1 MNESVRNI
9 CVILILILSFN
20 LAYCQSRI
28 ISNGQSNNF
37 SVPLYNQ
44 TQTEFQQITDFTDN
58 RFVPSY
64 YQSDQGFQPGV
75 IITKDGDTLGG
86 LVKYAN
92 TLPVDKVTYKPDWN
106 GSDSV
111 LFVHNVKSIITQF
124 VYLANIPFEGKE
136 AMMPWLAVGKINLYV
151 HIKYYNIGPSEIT
164 YVLNNDRNQ
173 FDYINPKDFKI
184 MMRHVFF
191 DTPDMLEK
199 IGEKGYKFDDMIKI
213 VREYNE
219 RFR

>member
-64 YQSDQGFQPGV
+64 NQSDQGFQPGV

-136 AMMPWLAVGKINLYV
+136 AMMPWLAVGKINLYFYS
-151 HIKYYNIGPSEIT
+151 KNYNNT
-164 YVLNNDRNQ
+164 YVLEKNRNQ
-173 FDYINPKDFKI
+173 FVYINQKEFKV

-191 DTPDMLEK
+191 DVPDLLEK
-199 IGEKGYKFDDMIKI
+199 IGRKGYRFDDMVKIIKG
-213 VREYNE
+213 YNN
-219 RFR
+219 RFQ

>member
-9 CVILILILSFN
+9 CVILIPILSFN

-64 YQSDQGFQPGV
+64 NRSDQGFQPGV

-136 AMMPWLAVGKINLYV
+136 AMMPWLAVWKINLYFYS
-151 HIKYYNIGPSEIT
+151 KNYNNT
-164 YVLNNDRNQ
+164 CVLEKDRNQ
-173 FDYINPKDFKI
+173 FVYINQKDFKV
-184 MMRHVFF
+184 MMRHIFF

-199 IGEKGYKFDDMIKI
+199 IGKKEYRFEDMIKI
-213 VREYNE
+213 IKDYNR
-219 RFR
+219 RFQ

>member
-1 MNESVRNI
+1 MNESVRNMY
-9 CVILILILSFN
+9 VILISILSFN

-58 RFVPSY
+58 RLVPSY
-64 YQSDQGFQPGV
+64 NQSDQGFQPGV

-136 AMMPWLAVGKINLYV
+136 AMNALVGS
-151 HIKYYNIGPSEIT
+151 GE
-164 YVLNNDRNQ
+164 NQ
-173 FDYINPKDFKI
+173 SLFLFKK
-184 MMRHVFF
+184 
-191 DTPDMLEK
+191 L
-199 IGEKGYKFDDMIKI
+199 
-213 VREYNE
+213 
-219 RFR
+219 